1 MLTIQLCNAAKRS
14 DWLLQ
19 VYGTW
24 DILGGTSHLG
34 LHRKTVKGRML
45 YSWSKLALVMRTER
59 VSSKHKSLKEKSDGS
74 YPPSLTSPNQLVGHG
89 ARSTL
94 FALRFPSCSTVSMTI
109 EKWHGQLR
117 EIPPYAT
124 PLCSTVC
131 SFSADSSGSV
141 ELLRLKYKHL
151 N

>member
-59 VSSKHKSLKEKSDGS
+59 VSSKHKSLKEKSGLLPTEFDVTKPACGPWS
-74 YPPSLTSPNQLVGHG
+74 SVHSICVALPVVLHGLHDDRKVAWATTRDPSL
-89 ARSTL
+89 
-94 FALRFPSCSTVSMTI
+94 CYSTVL
-109 EKWHGQLR
+109 HCLQL
-117 EIPPYAT
+117 
-124 PLCSTVC
+124 LCRFFRFRWASP
-131 SFSADSSGSV
+131 SQI
-141 ELLRLKYKHL
+141 
-151 N
+151 